1 MLYFCWTGG
10 GLPTK
15 TANKMNSSFYATVTT
30 VSMSKIELIVKEI
43 DVDWKEIEKTK
54 SWVGAD
60 CGFVHSNMPKTK
72 QS

>member
-1 MLYFCWTGG
+1 
-10 GLPTK
+10 
-15 TANKMNSSFYATVTT
+15 MNSSFYATVTT